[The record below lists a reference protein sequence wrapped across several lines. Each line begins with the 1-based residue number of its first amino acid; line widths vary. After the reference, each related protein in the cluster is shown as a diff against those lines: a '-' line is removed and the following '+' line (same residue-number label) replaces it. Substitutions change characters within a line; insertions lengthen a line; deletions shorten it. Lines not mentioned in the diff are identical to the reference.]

1 MTAYLVIDTST
12 RYGAAAIWRD
22 GLARVVSWRSRNNHT
37 TELMPAVHWLT
48 DAEGIAPDALE
59 GIVVS
64 VGPGGFSA
72 LRTGI
77 GVAKGLA
84 VAWSIP
90 VAGVSTLEA
99 SAYPYRAT
107 AERVCA
113 VLPAGRGVVAWAAYG
128 ISNGSWSALSD
139 EQVSPIPDFAAAHST
154 DARSDATQSEAAQS
168 AAARSATQ
176 SGNTLFCGE
185 SAADVADALRERMG
199 GDARFVTESAPLAR
213 LAGAAELGAAM
224 LASGEASGAT
234 AIAPR
239 YLRSPHITPPRPPK
253 PVAGG

>member
-12 RYGAAAIWRD
+12 HHGAAAFWRD
-22 GLARVVSWRSRNNHT
+22 GLSRSVSWRSRNNHT
-37 TELMPAVHWLT
+37 AELMPAVRWLT
-48 DAEGIAPDALE
+48 EAEGVAPDALD
-59 GIVVS
+59 GLVVN

-84 VAWSIP
+84 VAWSLP

-99 SAYPYRAT
+99 SAYPFRAA

-113 VLPAGRGVVAWAAYG
+113 VIPAGRGVVAWAAYG
-128 ISNGSWSALSD
+128 TSNGAWRALGE
-139 EQVSPIPDFAAAHST
+139 EQVSPIAEFAAA
-154 DARSDATQSEAAQS
+154 
-168 AAARSATQ
+168 Q
-176 SGNTLFCGE
+176 SGGTLFCGE

-199 GDARFVTESAPLAR
+199 ADARFVVESAPLAR
-213 LAGAAELGAAM
+213 LSGAAELGAAM
-224 LASGEASGAT
+224 LASDEAGSAT

-239 YLRSPHITPPRPPK
+239 YLRSPRITPPSPPK
-253 PVAGG
+253 PVSGG